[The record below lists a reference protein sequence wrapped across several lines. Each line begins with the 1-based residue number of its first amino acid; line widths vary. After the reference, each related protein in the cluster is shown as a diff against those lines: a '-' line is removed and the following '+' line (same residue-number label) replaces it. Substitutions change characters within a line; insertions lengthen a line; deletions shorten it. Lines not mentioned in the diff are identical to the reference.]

1 MKKCI
6 KRTDEPT
13 CLTDFRT
20 ANPRGT
26 WEQFRV
32 DAEAYAT
39 LRRITKQDQGGLCA
53 YCEIRLEEENEQI
66 AHFHPKS
73 DTRSQNNWAL
83 DWTNLWLACK
93 GGSQS
98 WLVQNPHHY
107 LPPLPEN
114 LSCDEYKGAK
124 DVDGLV
130 LAPHQMPNF
139 PRIFRF
145 EQQLDRIEI
154 HVDWDG
160 CQQAGLDPQKVQ
172 QTIDEFNLNC
182 TRLASARLAL
192 HRELE
197 KALKRLRESNVDP
210 NVGFATLARKHLAK
224 DGNGYW
230 PQFFT
235 LIRWRFSKYAE
246 DYLRSIQYTG

>member
-6 KRTDEPT
+6 KRYKEPT
-13 CLTDFRT
+13 CLSDFRT
-20 ANPRGT
+20 ANPSGT
-26 WEQFRV
+26 WEQFRDDL
-32 DAEAYAT
+32 DAYRT
-39 LRRITKQDQGGLCA
+39 IRLITKQDQGGLCA

-73 DTRSQNNWAL
+73 DRVGTHNWAL

-98 WLVQNPHHY
+98 WLGHHPQHY
-107 LPPLPEN
+107 LSPLPEN
-114 LSCDEYKGAK
+114 LSCDENKGAK
-124 DVDGLV
+124 NVDGLV
-130 LAPHQMPNF
+130 LAPHQMPDF

-145 EQQLDRIEI
+145 EQQLARIEI
-154 HVDWDG
+154 HVDRDG
-160 CQQAGLDPQKVQ
+160 CQQAGIDPQKVQ

-197 KALKRLRESNVDP
+197 KALKRLRESNVEP
-210 NVGFATLARKHLAK
+210 KVGLAALARKHLAK

-235 LIRWRFSKYAE
+235 VIRWRFGRYAE